1 MDILVNIVVLLIGFV
16 LLIKGA
22 DFFVEGSSGIAKRL
36 RIPSMVIGLTVVALG
51 TSFPELS
58 VSLSAAMSGSN
69 DIAISNVIGSNLF
82 NFVVVLGACA
92 CLCPVPVDRGVMKK
106 EFPFSVFTA
115 VLLGIMFLDN
125 LNPLAKKAETGM
137 GTISRVDGVILMA
150 LFIIFL
156 IFTIKV
162 ALENRSA
169 ESEETETKIRSIP
182 VSILYIVG
190 GLAAVKFGGDLV
202 VDNAKALALTFGMSE
217 TLVGLTIVAVG
228 TSLPELVTSIVAAKK
243 GETNLA
249 VGNVLGSNIFN
260 VLFILGISCTI
271 SPIEVGMQSFI
282 DNIVLLVLSLVTFAF
297 SYSKREIDRKEGI
310 AMIGMYIV
318 YMAYAIIR

>member
-22 DFFVEGSSGIAKRL
+22 DFFVEGSSSIAKRFG
-36 RIPSMVIGLTVVALG
+36 IPSIVIGLTIVAMG

-58 VSLSAAMSGSN
+58 VSLSAALSGSN
-69 DIAISNVIGSNLF
+69 EIAISNVIGSNLF

-92 CLCPVPVDRGVMKK
+92 CLCPVPVDRGIMKK

-125 LNPLAKKAETGM
+125 KNPLAKDTDKGI
-137 GTISRVDGVILMA
+137 GVLSRVDGVILLI
-150 LFIIFL
+150 LFVAFL
-156 IFTIKV
+156 IFTVKV
-162 ALENRSA
+162 ALEHRASQG
-169 ESEETETKIRSIP
+169 EETEAKIKSIP
-182 VSILYIVG
+182 MSIICIAGGIV
-190 GLAAVKFGGDLV
+190 AIKFGGDFV
-202 VDNAKALALTFGMSE
+202 VDSAKEIALTVGMSE

-228 TSLPELVTSIVAAKK
+228 TSLPELVTSLVAAKK

-260 VLFILGISCTI
+260 VLFILGTSCTI
-271 SPIEVGMQSFI
+271 SPISVDMQSFI
-282 DNIVLLVLSLVTFAF
+282 DNIVLLGLSLVTFVF
-297 SYSKREIDRKEGI
+297 SYSKREIDRKEGM
-310 AMIGMYIV
+310 AMIGMYIA

>member
-22 DFFVEGSSGIAKRL
+22 DFFVDGSSSIAKRL
-36 RIPSMVIGLTVVALG
+36 RIPSMVIGLTIVAMG

-58 VSLSAAMSGSN
+58 VSMSAALSGSN

-92 CLCPVPVDRGVMKK
+92 CFCPVPVDRGVMKK

-115 VLLGIMFLDN
+115 VLLGVMILDKF
-125 LNPLAKKAETGM
+125 NPLAKNAEEGM
-137 GTISRVDGVILMA
+137 GTLSRVDGVILLV
-150 LFIIFL
+150 LFIAFL
-156 IFTIKV
+156 VFTVKV
-162 ALENRSA
+162 ALENRTA
-169 ESEETETKIRSIP
+169 QSEETETKVRSIP
-182 VSILYIVG
+182 VSIIYIIG
-190 GLAAVKFGGDLV
+190 GIIAIKFGGDFV

-228 TSLPELVTSIVAAKK
+228 TSLPELVTSIVAARK

-271 SPIEVGMQSFI
+271 SPISVGMQSFI

-310 AMIGMYIV
+310 AMIVMYIV

>member
-1 MDILVNIVVLLIGFV
+1 MDIFVNIVVLLIGFV

-22 DFFVEGSSGIAKRL
+22 DFFVDGSSSIAKRL
-36 RIPSMVIGLTVVALG
+36 RIPSMVIGLTIVAMG

-58 VSLSAAMSGSN
+58 VSLSAALSGSN

-92 CLCPVPVDRGVMKK
+92 CFCPVPVDRGVMKK

-115 VLLGIMFLDN
+115 VLLGVMILDKF
-125 LNPLAKKAETGM
+125 NPLAKNAEEGM
-137 GTISRVDGVILMA
+137 GTLSRVDGVILLV
-150 LFIIFL
+150 LFIAFL
-156 IFTIKV
+156 VFTVKV
-162 ALENRSA
+162 ALENRTA
-169 ESEETETKIRSIP
+169 QSEETETKVRSIP
-182 VSILYIVG
+182 VSIIYIIG
-190 GLAAVKFGGDLV
+190 GIIAIKFGGDFV

-228 TSLPELVTSIVAAKK
+228 TSLPELVTSIVAARK

-271 SPIEVGMQSFI
+271 SPISVGMQSFV

-310 AMIGMYIV
+310 AMIVMYIV